1 VWRYYIGNS
10 CNEDNGAQNQSD
22 DCNNGFSGFFRK
34 DYFMHKTPHIMMKLR
49 DLVYYAE
56 ICNANE
62 RPYAGSGSGPVS
74 ANGNRNKVKTEREKE
89 ERSVL
94 G

>member
-1 VWRYYIGNS
+1 
-10 CNEDNGAQNQSD
+10 
-22 DCNNGFSGFFRK
+22 
-34 DYFMHKTPHIMMKLR
+34 MKLR